1 MVNKFLYVG
10 DLSEIRIDLFK
21 THMKIRLSIAVTP
34 TNVITCQQTIS
45 RRYGSAQ
52 IQAWLDLAPHLRP
65 RMDSYVYANN
75 QRYFTMNLSTTPT
88 RLLVSG
94 NVNEYKK
101 TLYFNMQYCR
111 RIDNTSKAGLSIEI
125 DGQWVDKDRFVNLT
139 GEWARLFHIPA
150 IDGYEKRLYRLRLE
164 YSSGAVVDGDIVK
177 VEPYGLSI
185 IDCQPLDEYIDDEQM
200 KNILLE
206 IEITS

>member
-1 MVNKFLYVG
+1 MVNKFLAIG
-10 DLSEIRIDLFK
+10 DLQEIRIDLFK
-21 THMKIRLSIAVTP
+21 THMKIRLSIAITP

-52 IQAWLDLAPHLRP
+52 IQAWLDLAPNLHP

-75 QRYFTMNLSTTPT
+75 QRYFTMNLSITPT
-88 RLLVSG
+88 KLLVSG

-111 RIDNTSKAGLSIEI
+111 RINNTSNAGLSIEI

-150 IDGYEKRLYRLRLE
+150 IDGYEKRLYRLRLD
-164 YSSGAVVDGDIVK
+164 YSSGAVTDGDTVK